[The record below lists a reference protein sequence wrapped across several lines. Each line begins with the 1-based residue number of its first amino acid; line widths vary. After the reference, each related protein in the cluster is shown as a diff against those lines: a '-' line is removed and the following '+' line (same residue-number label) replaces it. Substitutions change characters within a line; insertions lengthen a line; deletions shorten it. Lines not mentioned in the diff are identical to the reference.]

1 MTAEPVA
8 ARDSPDDPG
17 ARGRAYGGKL
27 ISGLFGGG
35 LGSMVVAAWGDD
47 GAYATGLRHLHGGGR
62 GRPAA
67 AAAGARNRGQLGA
80 PATARRLSARGHRW
94 KRPSSRHGE
103 EGRFRVRGPAPRPGP
118 RPRPPSPDPGY
129 PLPENA
135 ASNDADGGSKS

>member
-47 GAYATGLRHLHGGGR
+47 GAYATAGGISMVAAAVALLLRQPGR
-62 GRPAA
+62 G
-67 AAAGARNRGQLGA
+67 
-80 PATARRLSARGHRW
+80 TAD
-94 KRPSSRHGE
+94 SS
-103 EGRFRVRGPAPRPGP
+103 APRPQPVG
-118 RPRPPSPDPGY
+118 
-129 PLPENA
+129 
-135 ASNDADGGSKS
+135 